1 MQGHVKGQ
9 CGSRPPPALPPGLG
23 APLLLWAWELLQ
35 GGGGGGAEAVGVCTE
50 PLTLE

>member
-35 GGGGGGAEAVGVCTE
+35 GGGGGVLRLWESA
-50 PLTLE
+50 LSL